1 MIYCC
6 IRTVNVVIA
15 VELCPPAHVDIFQV
29 GKMQLVKE
37 ADLIK
42 HSTAVNGRSGTGAED
57 PAGLL
62 VKEAAKFKSAI
73 TLDSGAKKAD
83 AKRIMAVM
91 SMGVKQ
97 GVEVTVTVDGEDE
110 DAAFEAIKTFF
121 ETNL

>member
-1 MIYCC
+1 MKEFKY
-6 IRTVNVVIA
+6 VVQD
-15 VELCPPAHVDIFQV
+15 ELGLHA
-29 GKMQLVKE
+29 
-37 ADLIK
+37 
-42 HSTAVNGRSGTGAED
+42 R

-110 DAAFEAIKTFF
+110 DAAFDAIKTFF